1 MKRLVV
7 LGRASASTQMLI
19 QTMIAAGYAVYW
31 VEERRDDKKQLL
43 LRRINKQGLIKVFGQ
58 VCFMLVQKYLNFSSK
73 KRRQEILNGF
83 DSIDSIKPVLT
94 TTNVNSPESIAFL
107 GTLSSDIVVLSG
119 TRILSPE
126 LLAVF
131 TCPVINIHAGINPKY
146 RGVHGGYW
154 ALVNQDA
161 VNFGSTIHRVDTGI
175 DTGDVLAYAY
185 TSITKKDNFATYP
198 LMQQQAA
205 MSLLPN
211 VVSALLTNKA
221 KIIQPSL
228 DSQLWSHPTL
238 LQYLIN
244 RFKAGVK

>member
-1 MKRLVV
+1 MRHLVV

-19 QTMIAAGYAVYW
+19 QTMTEAGFKVDW

-43 LRRINKQGLIKVFGQ
+43 LRRIKKQGLVKVFGQ
-58 VCFMLVQKYLNFSSK
+58 VCFMLVQKYLSFASK
-73 KRRQEILNGF
+73 KRRQQILAGF
-83 DSIDSIKPVLT
+83 HSIASIKPIFT
-94 TTNVNSPESIAFL
+94 TTNVNSADAMAFL
-107 GTLSSDIVVLSG
+107 ASLSPDIVILSG

-131 TCPVINIHAGINPKY
+131 SCPVINIHAGINPKY

-154 ALVNQDA
+154 ALVNKDA
-161 VNFGSTIHRVDTGI
+161 ANFGSTIHRVDTGI
-175 DTGDVLAYAY
+175 DTGDVLAYAFSAI
-185 TSITKKDNFATYP
+185 TSQDNFATYP
-198 LMQQQAA
+198 LLQQKAA
-205 MSLLPN
+205 MSLLPK
-211 VVSALLTNKA
+211 VVDDLLANKVNC
-221 KIIQPSL
+221 IQPSL